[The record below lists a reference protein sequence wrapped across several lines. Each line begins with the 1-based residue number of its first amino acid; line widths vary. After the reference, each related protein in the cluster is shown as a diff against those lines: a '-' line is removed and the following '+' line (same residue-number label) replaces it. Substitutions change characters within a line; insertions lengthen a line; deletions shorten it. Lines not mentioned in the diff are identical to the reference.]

1 MANNTLNH
9 VYLNGGAE
17 NNDWALK
24 GDGSKAPYVR
34 DRNKISAGGVIDFGD
49 LLQFAPYEKGYCFL
63 VVFNAPTIF
72 NDGGDNEYINTMK
85 SLQEQFILALEVD
98 FKGLNGIDDKTGEF
112 YDIGLSNSPTHVLS
126 RNNGMSS
133 STISI
138 SLEERTGTP
147 VTKYLSGY
155 LDSVRHPYM
164 QAKVQNGRIGTIK
177 DPYAARPS
185 EEMFNMLYIITDST
199 CMIVEKAFFLLN
211 ATPTTA
217 PYNELYNMD
226 KGAIGPAD
234 ISVTFNC
241 IVRESKVANKIAA
254 AYLSIITNSS
264 SYHNG
269 LVNLNSY
276 EMDWTVSGIDSK
288 KSKSSKINITKRK
301 TDRETNFSLSKGIK
315 QNVVKS
321 NDYTT
326 YTGN

>member
-1 MANNTLNH
+1 MI
-9 VYLNGGAE
+9 
-17 NNDWALK
+17 
-24 GDGSKAPYVR
+24 R
-34 DRNKISAGGVIDFGD
+34 
-49 LLQFAPYEKGYCFL
+49 
-63 VVFNAPTIF
+63 
-72 NDGGDNEYINTMK
+72 
-85 SLQEQFILALEVD
+85 
-98 FKGLNGIDDKTGEF
+98 
-112 YDIGLSNSPTHVLS
+112 
-126 RNNGMSS
+126 
-133 STISI
+133 
-138 SLEERTGTP
+138 
-147 VTKYLSGY
+147 
-155 LDSVRHPYM
+155 
-164 QAKVQNGRIGTIK
+164 
-177 DPYAARPS
+177 
-185 EEMFNMLYIITDST
+185 IITDST

-288 KSKSSKINITKRK
+288 KSKSSRINITKRK

-315 QNVVKS
+315 QNVVKWKLKEVR
-321 NDYTT
+321 YCV
-326 YTGN
+326 